1 MTTLADLRALAD
13 AATPGPWHS
22 VLPGDVAWAHR
33 HKYRC
38 VAFGKRDSDYT
49 TCPLQPPDAR
59 YIAACSPEVIKALVA
74 VAEAAGWWGEFM
86 SFIGPPH
93 TAHDQKLLDAIDTL
107 RAVLDA

>member
-1 MTTLADLRALAD
+1 MTTLADLKALAD

-74 VAEAAGWWGEFM
+74 VAEAAERTSEAYFH
-86 SFIGPPH
+86 GPAANSH
-93 TAHDQKLLDAIDTL
+93 AYALRAALDAL
-107 RAVLDA
+107 KGVPL